1 MSGTMIS
8 IETVEK
14 LMAVERQK
22 LADTEARYEA
32 EIKKLIEKNME
43 LKKMQ
48 RQEIAEAVEVAIKA
62 ERRRVVFE
70 QESAI
75 TEAVAVA
82 IAKKQEKPA
91 IVKAVVGERK
101 REVSF
106 EDEFSPS
113 YLKEKEKRVAEINA
127 LERQIRALNPSR
139 ADKIIGAKYVR

>member
-1 MSGTMIS
+1 MIS

-32 EIKKLIEKNME
+32 EIKKLIEKNIE